1 MNALGFTM
9 LSLSLAGCGIF
20 NREPQEIVVSTIP
33 VTKPQLIL
41 PNVDE
46 LNLQNV
52 NWIVLTPANFEEKVA
67 EAERTGRPIAFF
79 ALTDDGYENLSL
91 NMSDIRAYI
100 QQQQAIIA
108 AYEKYYVE
116 AEETMENAVVKE
128 N

>member
-1 MNALGFTM
+1 M